1 MTVQTGEY
9 LTQSEGIYI
18 NLPLPTHRTQNQQTR
33 HKIVR
38 VRQLAVPSAVTPV
51 LRGYIRQD
59 ERAQLML
66 RSRFNSP
73 PEGRIP
79 ARRHGQ
85 YPKHSSQLIKITHIF
100 TLSIATS
107 GPCLTPRGVTRSPC
121 RWNLVSAASTTTT
134 QGFDSNERRTHTL
147 TYQGRLPAD
156 LHSRIPPGA
165 STLSSSAISSSTS
178 FESSLNQS
186 RWSII
191 TARVRD
197 HVFRPRRTL

>member
-1 MTVQTGEY
+1 M
-9 LTQSEGIYI
+9 
-18 NLPLPTHRTQNQQTR
+18 
-33 HKIVR
+33 
-38 VRQLAVPSAVTPV
+38 AVPSAATPV

-85 YPKHSSQLIKITHIF
+85 HPKHSSQLIRMTHIF

-107 GPCLTPRGVTRSPC
+107 GPCLTPRGVTRKPC
-121 RWNLVSAASTTTT
+121 RWNLVFSRVSHNYANASTA
-134 QGFDSNERRTHTL
+134 NEKRTHTL